1 MERVM
6 DPRHLEEYL
15 KYMGQLGLEG
25 LALEKN
31 PFTRVAAPAPK
42 PRLVVDNRRTAP
54 IPASAERPAA
64 PISGPDL
71 FDIMAEVEQTMS
83 GETTRSIVDAVTG
96 ETEIEVLRNLY
107 KTFRGC
113 EACALGTTRRSF
125 VFGEGHPTADLMFV
139 GEGPGEDEDLSG
151 RPFVGK
157 AGRLLDRII
166 EAMSLKRGDV
176 FIANVVK
183 CRPPGNRSPL
193 PDEVATCTPILI
205 RQIETVQPRVI
216 VALGATAFR
225 FFKGGNVSI
234 TRGRGRTFEWHGH
247 TVMPTFHPAYVL
259 RNPRAKREVWE
270 DMKQVMSLL
279 T

>member
-1 MERVM
+1 ME
-6 DPRHLEEYL
+6 PAHLEEYL
-15 KYMGQLGLEG
+15 KYMGQLGFTG
-25 LALEKN
+25 LALDQN
-31 PFTRVAAPAPK
+31 PFARVRLPVPK
-42 PRLVVDNRRTAP
+42 PRLVVDNQR
-54 IPASAERPAA
+54 PAKAEAKPAA
-64 PISGPDL
+64 PSGPDL
-71 FDIMAEVEQTMS
+71 FDIMAEVDLTMT
-83 GETTRSIVDAVTG
+83 GETTQGRVDAITG
-96 ETEIEVLRNLY
+96 DSEVDVLRNLY
-107 KTFRGC
+107 KAFRGC

-157 AGRLLDRII
+157 AGRLLDKII
-166 EAMSLKRGDV
+166 EAMSMKRGDV

-193 PDEVATCTPILI
+193 PDEVASCTPILV
-205 RQIETVQPRVI
+205 RQIETVQPKVI

-234 TRGRGRTFEWHGH
+234 TRGRGQTFTWRGR

-259 RNPRAKREVWE
+259 RNPRSKREVWD
-270 DMKQVMSLL
+270 DMQQVMSLL
-279 T
+279 K